1 MSQEALQRLRNL
13 VHASGFNAVAVVPGP
28 NFRYLTGIDFHLL
41 ERPLIMFVAEEGDPV
56 VLIPYLELPKW
67 EEAGIQAKL
76 FAWKDADGYEH
87 AFQSAI
93 RALGMGAKI
102 GVEGLRM
109 RVLEGFLI
117 DRYGGGHVALA
128 DEIFVD
134 LRIIK
139 SPEEIQRHRKAVQIS
154 EDALSKTLANI
165 ELGMTE
171 RDIAKM
177 IAHYHSE
184 AGGQGDAFGAIVLFG
199 ARSAL
204 PHGIPGNTPLKK
216 GDTMLI
222 DFGTTYEGY
231 VSDLTRTF
239 FVGEPSGQARALY
252 DAVKAANAA
261 GRAAVKPGVTAEAV
275 DLVTAQ
281 KLKDAGF
288 ADHILHRTGHGIGTD
303 VHEDPSIS
311 EGNQRKLAE
320 GMVFTVEPG
329 LYIDGQ
335 FGIRIEDNVVVTAD
349 GCESLSTF
357 SRELTVLDIGN

>member
-1 MSQEALQRLRNL
+1 MSQHAFEQLRHLTREA
-13 VHASGFNAVAVVPGP
+13 GYDAVAVVPGP

-41 ERPLIMFVAEEGDPV
+41 ERPLVLFVPKDGDPV
-56 VLIPYLELPKW
+56 ILIPYLELPKW
-67 EEAGIQAKL
+67 DEAGIHANV
-76 FAWKDADGYEH
+76 FAWKDAEGYEQ

-109 RVLEGFLI
+109 RVLESFLI
-117 DRYGGGHVALA
+117 DEYGGGHVSLA
-128 DEIFVD
+128 DEVFVD

-139 SPEEIQRHRKAVQIS
+139 SPEEIEQHRQAVHIS
-154 EDALSKTLANI
+154 EVALAKTVANLK
-165 ELGMTE
+165 LGMTE

-184 AGGQGDAFGAIVLFG
+184 GGGQGEAFGALVLFG
-199 ARSAL
+199 PRSAL
-204 PHGIPGNTPLKK
+204 PHGIPGDTPLKK
-216 GDTMLI
+216 GDTLLI

-239 FVGEPSGQARALY
+239 FIGEPSDQAQALY
-252 DAVKAANAA
+252 EAVNAANEA
-261 GRAAVKPGVTAEAV
+261 GRVAVKPGVTAEDV
-275 DLVTAQ
+275 DLAAAQ

-288 ADHILHRTGHGIGTD
+288 ADYILHRTGHGIGTD

-320 GMVFTVEPG
+320 GMVFTIEPG
-329 LYIDGQ
+329 LYIDGEI
-335 FGIRIEDNVVVTAD
+335 GIRIEDNVVVTAD
-349 GCESLSTF
+349 GCESLSTY
-357 SRELTVLDIGN
+357 SRELTVLDVNE